1 MSNKFLLILRG
12 LFPEDNYED
21 YQVGS
26 LILKHLKRD
35 YSQEANSLLD
45 WLEAGIFDAL
55 DHQHLRAV
63 IFGIFLDPKEPNKLV
78 ECYTF
83 KVTYPNGEPLLRIE
97 NNNGE
102 LLTTAGGGH
111 DVMATMREGITV
123 DNRYIVVKL
132 HYYEH
137 VTPAD
142 YEPPFFR
149 ASNLAEEGFIF
160 NSRPEKIPVDDST
173 TDKMLVESNDTIK
186 DNEKSWN
193 AEDDSDSEDGPKVTN
208 IDIPPLKRD
217 QYNERSDRREMSVVS
232 NVPTLTSRSMSR
244 DRREMSIVSNVP
256 GLTSSSMSRD
266 RREMSIVSN
275 VPALTS
281 SSMFKDRRE
290 MPIVSN
296 VPALTSSS
304 MSKDRREMSMVSNV
318 PALTSSSMSRD
329 RRETSI
335 VSNVP
340 TLPPRVTRSM
350 TKDINPTKVYDKN
363 ESMTHSNRVSMSR
376 NSESRNGSITQPIDH
391 SHSNNVDR
399 NRCSTSIASRSSQ
412 LRTYSTQRHSHSS
425 PRQDVSNET
434 NYVPIN
440 SQNSPVIIDDDDE
453 SSSNESMDNTLNYK
467 CDCGVNTRDGDMINC
482 VKCNTWGH
490 VPCYGYKSLDDSRMS
505 KYHTCYRCLRDENN
519 NLWELDALIDLALF
533 RRSLWIIWKEGIPST
548 CRQFAQR
555 LGVKLSCA
563 RQLQTRLKTEGFI
576 APPPKPSKRKG
587 KTVVGS
593 STSNSNNP
601 FEVIKTEEN
610 IRKMNDYF
618 NPDIGLMPI
627 SPENFD
633 VEDDFHEENHDNL
646 QKTTSEFITKVNSP
660 PVLSQEFTPME
671 ISFENSAP
679 ASQVTIM
686 ESDQTNI
693 TNIQSSSSLL
703 ENRISHNESEK
714 SDDGHRKHKL
724 HDKNSVDVDA
734 DEDDQG
740 LKKRKVSISIG
751 HIAVL

>member
-1 MSNKFLLILRG
+1 
-12 LFPEDNYED
+12 
-21 YQVGS
+21 
-26 LILKHLKRD
+26 
-35 YSQEANSLLD
+35 
-45 WLEAGIFDAL
+45 EAGIFDAL

-83 KVTYPNGEPLLRIE
+83 KVSYPNGEPLLRIE

-111 DVMATMREGITV
+111 DVMATMREGITPLP

-173 TDKMLVESNDTIK
+173 IDKMLVESNDTIK

-217 QYNERSDRREMSVVS
+217 QYNERSDRRETSVVS

-256 GLTSSSMSRD
+256 VLTSSSMFRD
-266 RREMSIVSN
+266 RREMST

-281 SSMFKDRRE
+281 S
-290 MPIVSN
+290 P
-296 VPALTSSS
+296 
-304 MSKDRREMSMVSNV
+304 MSKDRREMSIVSNV

-350 TKDINPTKVYDKN
+350 TKDINSTKVYDKN
-363 ESMTHSNRVSMSR
+363 ENMAHSNRS
-376 NSESRNGSITQPIDH
+376 NQNGSRNGSITQPIDH

-399 NRCSTSIASRSSQ
+399 NRCSTSIVSRSSQ
-412 LRTYSTQRHSHSS
+412 LRTYSTQRRSHSS
-425 PRQDVSNET
+425 PRQDVSSET
-434 NYVPIN
+434 NYVPVN

-576 APPPKPSKRKG
+576 APPPRPSKRKG
-587 KTVVGS
+587 KAVVGS

-633 VEDDFHEENHDNL
+633 VEDDFHEENHDKL
-646 QKTTSEFITKVNSP
+646 QKTTSEFVTKENSP
-660 PVLSQEFTPME
+660 PALSQEFTPME

-679 ASQVTIM
+679 ASQITIM
-686 ESDQTNI
+686 EPDQTTV
-693 TNIQSSSSLL
+693 TNIQSTSSFL
-703 ENRISHNESEK
+703 ENRISHHESEK

-734 DEDDQG
+734 DEEDQG

-751 HIAVL
+751 HIA

>member
-1 MSNKFLLILRG
+1 MAQSLAQLHPKQRCDTEIVTQTQSLTIVKQLLKTSLSSITYLRG

-83 KVTYPNGEPLLRIE
+83 KVSYPNGEPLLRIE

-111 DVMATMREGITV
+111 DVTATMREGITV
-123 DNRYIVVKL
+123 GEIKKSTQQLLRRLILLTQTLKPLPDNRYIVVKL

-160 NSRPEKIPVDDST
+160 NSRPEKIPVGEVDTAYHGINLSIQTISDVLDIEDDST
-173 TDKMLVESNDTIK
+173 TDKMLIESNNTIK
-186 DNEKSWN
+186 DFEKSWN
-193 AEDDSDSEDGPKVTN
+193 AEDDSDSEDDPKVSKV
-208 IDIPPLKRD
+208 DFLPLKRD
-217 QYNERSDRREMSVVS
+217 QYNERSNRREMSVISNAPALTSRSMSKDKREMSIVS
-232 NVPTLTSRSMSR
+232 NVPALTSRSMSR
-244 DRREMSIVSNVP
+244 DRREMSIVSNVST
-256 GLTSSSMSRD
+256 LTS
-266 RREMSIVSN
+266 
-275 VPALTS
+275 A
-281 SSMFKDRRE
+281 
-290 MPIVSN
+290 
-296 VPALTSSS
+296 
-304 MSKDRREMSMVSNV
+304 
-318 PALTSSSMSRD
+318 
-329 RRETSI
+329 
-335 VSNVP
+335 
-340 TLPPRVTRSM
+340 
-350 TKDINPTKVYDKN
+350 KVYDKN
-363 ESMTHSNRVSMSR
+363 ETMTHSNRVSMSH
-376 NSESRNGSITQPIDH
+376 NSISRNGSITQPTDH
-391 SHSNNVDR
+391 SHSNNVV
-399 NRCSTSIASRSSQ
+399 ASRASQ

-425 PRQDVSNET
+425 PLQDVFNET
-434 NYVPIN
+434 IHVPVN
-440 SQNSPVIIDDDDE
+440 SQNSPVIIDDDE
-453 SSSNESMDNTLNYK
+453 SSSNESVNNTHNYK
-467 CDCGVNTRDGDMINC
+467 CDCGVNIRDGDMINC
-482 VKCNTWGH
+482 VKCDTWGH

-505 KYHTCYRCLRDENN
+505 NHHTCYQCLRNENN
-519 NLWELDALIDLALF
+519 NLWELDALMDLALF

-555 LGVKLSCA
+555 LGVKFPCA

-587 KTVVGS
+587 KAVVGS
-593 STSNSNNP
+593 NTSNSNNSY
-601 FEVIKTEEN
+601 EVIKTDEN
-610 IRKMNDYF
+610 IHKMNDYF
-618 NPDIGLMPI
+618 NPDIGLMPVC
-627 SPENFD
+627 SENID
-633 VEDDFHEENHDNL
+633 VEVDFHEENNDTL
-646 QKTTSEFITKVNSP
+646 QKTTSEFVTKENSSP
-660 PVLSQEFTPME
+660 ALSQEFIPMD
-671 ISFENSAP
+671 ISFESSAP
-679 ASQVTIM
+679 ASQVTNM
-686 ESDQTNI
+686 EPDQTNV
-693 TNIQSSSSLL
+693 QSALSSL
-703 ENRISHNESEK
+703 ENTISHNESEK

-724 HDKNSVDVDA
+724 HDKNSTDVDA
-734 DEDDQG
+734 NEDDQD